1 MHRCAVADGTVVGAG
16 LRQSGRPADA
26 PGRILPAVSAEAH
39 RTEPHRSTP
48 APTGPVRQRLRSAL
62 TAAMRRRDRV
72 AVSALRSGLA
82 AIDNAEAV
90 DRPADV
96 NGSLAIE
103 QIAVGLGANEVGRR
117 LLTEAEMA
125 AIVGAE
131 ATDRDAAAGDYDR
144 LGQPD
149 RAAQLRAEAA
159 VLRSHLTPG

>member
-1 MHRCAVADGTVVGAG
+1 M
-16 LRQSGRPADA
+16 
-26 PGRILPAVSAEAH
+26 
-39 RTEPHRSTP
+39 
-48 APTGPVRQRLRSAL
+48 RQRLRSAL